1 MAYSNFNNLK
11 KVQNV
16 LGLKLIKG
24 ELYDATTIQRVKPS
38 DWLKES
44 IVRAQEMGYN
54 SEKER
59 SERLISPVLS
69 DLSKN
74 NIAQLT
80 IYSGHELNVD
90 KHLGLNGECDF
101 LLALGRKVIQVVDSP
116 IFSVVE
122 AKRQD
127 INWGTAQCAAQLVG
141 AAKYNEMDGKNIPYL
156 YGGITDGVKW
166 NFIKLEG
173 LNLVV
178 DERDVVFSDMALV
191 LGIIQF
197 FLDDCKKF
205 GIV

>member
-24 ELYDATTIQRVKPS
+24 ELYDTTTIQRVKPS

-74 NIAQLT
+74 NIKQLT

-141 AAKYNEMDGKNIPYL
+141 AAKYNEMDKKNIPYL

-173 LNLVV
+173 QNLIV